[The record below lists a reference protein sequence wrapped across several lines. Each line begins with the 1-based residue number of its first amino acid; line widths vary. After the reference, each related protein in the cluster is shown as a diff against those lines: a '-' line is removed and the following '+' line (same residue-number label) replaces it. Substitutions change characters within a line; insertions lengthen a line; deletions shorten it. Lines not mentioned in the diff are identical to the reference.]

1 MERLIDLKHFL
12 VIKVEH
18 LDQLLLDLDI
28 ILPHSSDN
36 YMLTLILANIFAYLV
51 IFLFVYLLLKIS
63 KKIFRRRRRLF

>member
-51 IFLFVYLLLKIS
+51 IFLFIYLLLKIS